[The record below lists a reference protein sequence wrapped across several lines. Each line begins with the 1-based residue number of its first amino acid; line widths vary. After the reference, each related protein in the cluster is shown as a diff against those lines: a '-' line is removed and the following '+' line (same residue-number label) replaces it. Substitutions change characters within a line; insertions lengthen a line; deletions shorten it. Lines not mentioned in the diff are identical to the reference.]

1 MKKDAWFFINMVLN
15 AIEIMAFML
24 MLALCLFVA
33 TGCSHTKKTV
43 DTKQEEVKQ
52 KVDTKIEYRTNTI
65 YTDTGSTTTYYRD
78 SVIFSHDTVI
88 QPIDKIVNRWY
99 RQQAIHDTFYIRQH
113 VNKEDKKKEA
123 DTVKEKEGM
132 PFWFWIVVAIA
143 VITIILSLKA
153 RVMNWIANLKL

>member
-1 MKKDAWFFINMVLN
+1 MKLRITATSFIAFL
-15 AIEIMAFML
+15 IMLIIGLSFI
-24 MLALCLFVA
+24 AL

-99 RQQAIHDTFYIRQH
+99 RRQVIHDTFYIRQH
-113 VNKEDKKKEA
+113 DNKEVIKKEII
-123 DTVKEKEGM
+123 TVKEKTGM
-132 PFWFWIVVAIA
+132 PLSFWVLIA
-143 VITIILSLKA
+143 FIIFILGLVLYVNIKNKS
-153 RVMNWIANLKL
+153 

>member
-1 MKKDAWFFINMVLN
+1 MKKDACFFINMVLN
-15 AIEIMAFML
+15 AIAIMAFML

-52 KVDTKIEYRTNTI
+52 KVDTKIEYRTNTV

-99 RQQAIHDTFYIRQH
+99 RQQVIHDTLYMAKH
-113 VNKEDKKKEA
+113 
-123 DTVKEKEGM
+123 DTTTVLKIEKVAVKEKTVL

-143 VITIILSLKA
+143 VITIILSFKA